1 MNAMILAGGENRRI
15 GFQKCL
21 AEVEGMRIIEKN
33 LKKFEKY
40 FKIIFIS
47 TNNPETFFYLGR
59 PLTGDIL
66 NHCGP
71 MTGIFSVLVSSG
83 SSEIFVSA
91 CDMPFIDEKV
101 IGLIRD
107 RYNGQDALIP
117 VFNKRPQPLLGIYSA
132 KAADL
137 MEKKIR
143 LRDCGMTAFLD
154 EINTVYIDEEDI
166 AKVDPSGRSFVNI
179 NTMEDYEK
187 FKLTIN
193 NDQ

>member
-21 AEVEGMRIIEKN
+21 ADIKGSRIIERN

-40 FKIIFIS
+40 FKVVFIS
-47 TNNPETFFYLGR
+47 TNDPEAFFYLGTF
-59 PLTGDIL
+59 LTGDIL
-66 NHCGP
+66 DHCGP
-71 MTGIFSVLVSSG
+71 MTGIYSVLASSG
-83 SSEIFVSA
+83 SQEIFVSA

-132 KAADL
+132 KVADL

-143 LRDCGMTAFLD
+143 LQDCGMTAFLEEVD
-154 EINTVYIDEEDI
+154 TVYIEEEDI
-166 AKVDPSGRSFVNI
+166 ARIDPTGRSFVNI
-179 NTMEDYEK
+179 NTMDDYK
-187 FKLTIN
+187 SS
-193 NDQ
+193 